1 MFEKRLQR
9 LGTGTPTGAGRR
21 DSEMTMSQGK
31 WEHPKVPLAGLSPE
45 LHCGYGACELK
56 EQLLSSGE
64 TEKPPSCVLGC
75 SRDPS
80 VQRPFPQL
88 LLFLCMPIHFSSLC
102 ESPFVHLEEAML
114 CCNSE
119 RFTLRLFSGQF
130 YWRILSSGTLGTSSS
145 PLQLHQPPS
154 SRPHTRAV
162 QAYTQLRPLPD
173 VDSSLVFVGIKSYL
187 FLLEEM
193 LRKEERLQ
201 MKLLIEQ
208 EDMMSIHL
216 LKAEEDEVLRGN
228 GLLRTGKSP
237 LPVKNFGIWL
247 RYDLITAG
255 TGPPAHG
262 APCPGPLNP
271 GHEGGGGRSQQVPE
285 TSSSAA
291 AGSSSCC
298 PTHQQHKSGFT
309 PKRLTFSSVQPF
321 SVPRKKGKK
330 RPHCCSRSVSEGFTC
345 DEGLLQKVLLRHSS
359 TAHGRVIRRGG
370 DQAHTAGGDM
380 FGFPTATLLDCHGRY
395 AQNVAFFRDLNE
407 NFVENEDKVLTL
419 SITSRAF
426 LLANFGRSGL
436 VQ

>member
-1 MFEKRLQR
+1 
-9 LGTGTPTGAGRR
+9 
-21 DSEMTMSQGK
+21 MTAEPRG
-31 WEHPKVPLAGLSPE
+31 
-45 LHCGYGACELK
+45 
-56 EQLLSSGE
+56 
-64 TEKPPSCVLGC
+64 
-75 SRDPS
+75 
-80 VQRPFPQL
+80 
-88 LLFLCMPIHFSSLC
+88 
-102 ESPFVHLEEAML
+102 
-114 CCNSE
+114 
-119 RFTLRLFSGQF
+119 FSG
-130 YWRILSSGTLGTSSS
+130 RT
-145 PLQLHQPPS
+145 
-154 SRPHTRAV
+154 
-162 QAYTQLRPLPD
+162 
-173 VDSSLVFVGIKSYL
+173 
-187 FLLEEM
+187 
-193 LRKEERLQ
+193 
-201 MKLLIEQ
+201 
-208 EDMMSIHL
+208 
-216 LKAEEDEVLRGN
+216 AEEDEVLRGN

-345 DEGLLQKVLLRHSS
+345 DEGLLQKVLLRYSS